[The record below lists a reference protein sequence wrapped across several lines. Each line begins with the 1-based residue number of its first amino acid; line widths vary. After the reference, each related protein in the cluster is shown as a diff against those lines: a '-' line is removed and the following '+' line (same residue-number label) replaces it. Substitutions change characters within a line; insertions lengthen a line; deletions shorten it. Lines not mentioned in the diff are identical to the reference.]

1 MRMNVFILFLLV
13 LGTSLCAVS
22 EQPPLNI
29 GEKVQL
35 MRKRGQTCAGGISKK
50 LGVYIISIVEFEH
63 GNNISRQEVTELAIA
78 QAKKE
83 IAAFIGQEM
92 SSKDKV
98 GTVIESVD
106 GQTQSKEFYESIST
120 MQVNQ
125 FLRGVVLYE
134 MHETA
139 KGLSIVCFATGRT
152 MDMARE
158 MEAQMAQ
165 NPPGTVSAT
174 GFAYVVDNRI
184 DLAKQQSLHAA
195 LRSAVEQVLG
205 TSLASNTQ
213 VQNNEKIQSKIF
225 AHASGF
231 VEEYRIVSE
240 SERDGNY
247 QTVIYAKVSKNKLL
261 DSYSAY
267 LKSFGDP
274 AFLLVTDNKE
284 LYQTFTKF
292 FIGLGL
298 KMTADENNADY
309 IIDAMGDY
317 RSIVHPA
324 SGIAGIQ
331 LSLWIRISDANTQKE
346 LLSQKND
353 PTRSAVFH
361 SSGERQKDIATEK
374 AFAQIRTPLH
384 EALNQ
389 MIGSM
394 TASGREITVVIDNFS
409 AAYSEVL
416 PQFCKALEMVPGCR
430 NVNHKVDLIAQ
441 TATISADYQGKTDDL
456 YMFLENRL
464 KEEISETRLIPKV
477 TAIETN
483 RIEMSY

>member
-1 MRMNVFILFLLV
+1 MRRNISIFFLFLL
-13 LGTSLCAVS
+13 GISLCVVS
-22 EQPPLNI
+22 EQPSLDI
-29 GEKVQL
+29 SEKVLQ
-35 MRKRGQTCAGGISKK
+35 MKKRGQTCGGGMSKK
-50 LGVYIISIVEFEH
+50 FGVYIISVVDVELENDF
-63 GNNISRQEVTELAIA
+63 SRQEMTELAIA

-83 IAAFIGQEM
+83 IAAFIGQEI
-92 SSKDKV
+92 SAKDTV
-98 GTVIESVD
+98 GTVEKSVD
-106 GQTQSKEFYESIST
+106 GQTQSKEFYESLST
-120 MQVNQ
+120 IQVNQ
-125 FLRGVVLYE
+125 FLHGVVLYE
-134 MHETA
+134 IQETA
-139 KGLSIVCFATGRT
+139 KGLSVVCFATGKT

-165 NPPGTVSAT
+165 NPPGTVSAS
-174 GFAYVVDNRI
+174 GFAYIVNNRI
-184 DLAKQQSLHAA
+184 DVAKQQSLLAA

-231 VEEYRIVSE
+231 VDEYRIVGE
-240 SERDGNY
+240 AERDSNY
-247 QTVIYAKVSKNKLL
+247 QTVVYATVSKNKLL
-261 DSYSAY
+261 DSYQAY

-274 AFLLVTDNKE
+274 AFLLVTDNLE

-292 FIGLGL
+292 FVGLGL
-298 KMTADENNADY
+298 KMTADEKSVDY

-324 SGIAGIQ
+324 SGVSGIQ
-331 LSLWIRISDANTQKE
+331 LSLWIRISDAHTKRE

-353 PTRSAVFH
+353 PRRSAVFH
-361 SSGERQKDIATEK
+361 SVGERQKDIATEK

-389 MIGSM
+389 MIGNM
-394 TASGREITVVIDNFS
+394 AASGREITVFIDNFS
-409 AAYSEVL
+409 AAYSEAL
-416 PQFCKALEMVPGCR
+416 AQLCKALEMVPGCE
-430 NVNHKVDLIAQ
+430 NVNKKIDLIAQ

-456 YMFLENRL
+456 YLFLENQL
-464 KEEISETRLIPKV
+464 KQEVSEERFIPKA